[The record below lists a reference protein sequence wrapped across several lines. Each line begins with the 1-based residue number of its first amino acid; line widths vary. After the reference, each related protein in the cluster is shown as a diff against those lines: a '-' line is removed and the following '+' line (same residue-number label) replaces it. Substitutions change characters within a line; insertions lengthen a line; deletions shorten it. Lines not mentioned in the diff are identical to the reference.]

1 MKPVALPATSQAG
14 SEIISPSNWG
24 FTKSRFAFND
34 GFSSAHKKEDK
45 TQDKPNTMNDANKGF
60 LAFNKLPLTST
71 HPPDWIDGTAEKG
84 TLEMAPD
91 L

>member
-34 GFSSAHKKEDK
+34 GFSSAHKNEDK
-45 TQDKPNTMNDANKGF
+45 ALDKPNTMNDADKGF
-60 LAFNKLPLTST
+60 MAFNKLPLTST
-71 HPPDWIDGTAEKG
+71 RLPDLIDGTAEKG
-84 TLEMAPD
+84 TLEKAPD